1 MKHIKSLNEY
11 FDSEELRDIKS
22 FDKNKFIRN
31 YGNALNGLLMKLI
44 AHNEYLNEFESEI
57 NGNNLSFYYQDAK
70 VEDTFSISIINKNGQ
85 YELTYGFEN
94 DENYEYSEK
103 LWYDEQELLEMF
115 ATKIK
120 DAFIRYKQIDNN
132 LY

>member
-57 NGNNLSFYYQDAK
+57 NGNNLSFYYKDDK
-70 VEDTFSISIINKNGQ
+70 IEDTFSISIINKNGQ

-120 DAFIRYKQIDNN
+120 DVFIRYKQTDNN